1 MKQMLPSIS
10 DCEHFL
16 RGDGPTN
23 NLEKALLA
31 KMSAQELREMARQEK
46 KSLDGYLAEKERQS
60 KTAKKERESS
70 FDTHEKKHQELTRR
84 MRAAREAARPAP
96 APRPAIRPA
105 ARATPAPAAPARPH
119 RDERSETLVRA
130 LRLPNITE
138 AEREAIHAE
147 LQHRGVTILKTGFS
161 QPII

>member
-1 MKQMLPSIS
+1 MKDSPTIQQ
-10 DCEHFL
+10 CEDFI
-16 RGDGPTN
+16 RGNGPAN
-23 NLEKALLA
+23 SLDRALLA
-31 KMSAQELREMARQEK
+31 KMSAQELRELARQEK
-46 KSLDGYLAEKERQS
+46 RSLDSYMAEKERQS

-105 ARATPAPAAPARPH
+105 ARATPAAPARPH

-130 LRLPNITE
+130 LRLPNISD

-147 LQHRGVTILKTGFS
+147 LAERGVTILKNGFS

>member
-1 MKQMLPSIS
+1 MKQILPSIS

-23 NLEKALLA
+23 SLEKALLA

-60 KTAKKERESS
+60 KTAKKAREAS
-70 FDTHEKKHQELTRR
+70 FDSHVAKHEELTRR

-105 ARATPAPAAPARPH
+105 ARATPAAPARPH

-130 LRLPNITE
+130 LRLPNISD